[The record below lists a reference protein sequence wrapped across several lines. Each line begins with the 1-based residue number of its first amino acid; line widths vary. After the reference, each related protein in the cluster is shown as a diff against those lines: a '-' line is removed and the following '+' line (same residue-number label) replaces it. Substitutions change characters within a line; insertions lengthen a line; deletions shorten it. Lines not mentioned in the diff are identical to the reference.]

1 MPDLIFTAF
10 EEMAAHILHMIKIG
24 GREFPAVGTDFDG
37 FGGMEHMDIPN
48 ISQMRRLWEKLKE
61 KGVSEDQ
68 LDLIWGGNALRVLK
82 TLR

>member
-1 MPDLIFTAF
+1 
-10 EEMAAHILHMIKIG
+10 
-24 GREFPAVGTDFDG
+24 
-37 FGGMEHMDIPN
+37 MDIPN